1 MGARAMVTQ
10 FAAQLQHLI
19 SQEIVQANSRKR
31 EPVMKN
37 SYDVPEALEL
47 GRTPSFIKGEKVQD
61 FTWDDAWMGMGW
73 RVLPTDID
81 ESDE

>member
-1 MGARAMVTQ
+1 
-10 FAAQLQHLI
+10 
-19 SQEIVQANSRKR
+19 
-31 EPVMKN
+31 MKN